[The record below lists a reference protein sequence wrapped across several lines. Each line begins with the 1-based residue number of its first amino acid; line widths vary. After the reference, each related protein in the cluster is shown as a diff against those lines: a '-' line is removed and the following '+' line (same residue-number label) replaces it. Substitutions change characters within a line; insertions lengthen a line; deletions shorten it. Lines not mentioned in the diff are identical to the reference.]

1 MPSLFRR
8 FFALMTLIAVLAPAM
23 AAGDPPARVGRLS
36 LVDGNVTYRASQQD
50 AGGPALV
57 NWPVSSGAIVDTGRG
72 ARAEVWIGST
82 AYRLGSDSQAEFATV
97 DDRSVALLLHG
108 GTLAVTIRD
117 RDQADDLA
125 VTTPAG
131 QVRFSGTGRYRLEV
145 APDRTTIAAQ
155 SGSAEIFANERP
167 VTLRAGEMVTIDG
180 RGVLTI
186 EATRYGDD
194 FDAWVSARDNREKSA
209 QARRNVSPYMT
220 GYDDLDSHGDWSTAE
235 DYGTVWYPR
244 AVAAD
249 WAPYRY
255 GRWAWVEPW
264 GWTWVDA
271 APWGF
276 APFHYG
282 RWVQVRGRWGW
293 APGAYVARP
302 VYAPA
307 LVGWVGNPGWNANF
321 RYGSAPAVGWFPL
334 APREV
339 YVPAYRT
346 SPTYIRQVN
355 VTHVRNAAEV
365 DRALRPDHRPNY
377 AHHGQP
383 HAVTVVPTN
392 TLRDGRPID
401 RAAIRPHDRHEL
413 GQAPAAA
420 RAPGSEW
427 LAPGAG
433 AARPGRHME
442 QERHPSAPLPG
453 LSQQPPQPAMR
464 GPQASPDVRQ
474 PFPTPESGPRFPA
487 QDTSRIVP
495 NDGRNLEN
503 RGRFPSQ
510 EERQPGRAAPS
521 PSTMPEAPR
530 AEQRARQTPVM
541 PSLSPAPEPSRP
553 APPPM
558 REMPQPAATAQ
569 EPRREPFRQAP
580 PQERPA
586 APMLREAQRPMPM
599 PMPAP
604 SASAPMREMPQPV
617 HTPRELRRESMPHER
632 PPPPMVREAPRPMP
646 PPPAPMREMPRPDQ
660 RPPAHADRDRDR
672 GGNPGHK
679 EHRGERGMQ

>member
-1 MPSLFRR
+1 MLSLFRHIV
-8 FFALMTLIAVLAPAM
+8 ALMTVMALLAPAH

-36 LVDGNVTYRASQQD
+36 LIEGNVTYRGSQQD
-50 AGGPALV
+50 AGDPALV
-57 NWPVSSGAIVDTGRG
+57 NWPVSSGAIIDTGRG
-72 ARAEVWIGST
+72 ARAEAWIGST

-97 DDRSVALLLHG
+97 DDRSVNLLLHG

-117 RDQADDLA
+117 RDQADGLA

-145 APDRTTIAAQ
+145 APDRTTISAQ
-155 SGSAEIFANERP
+155 SGSAEIFADERP
-167 VTLRAGEMVTIDG
+167 VTLRAGEMVTIVDG
-180 RGVLTI
+180 RGVATI
-186 EATRYGDD
+186 EAARYGDD

-255 GRWAWVEPW
+255 GRWAWVAPW

-282 RWVQVRGRWGW
+282 RWVQIRGRWGW
-293 APGAYVARP
+293 APGAYIARP

-307 LVGWVGNPGWNANF
+307 LVGWVGNPGWNASF
-321 RYGSAPAVGWFPL
+321 SSGSSPAVGWFPL

-355 VTHVRNAAEV
+355 VTHVKNAA
-365 DRALRPDHRPNY
+365 DIDHALRPDYRPNY

-383 HAVTVVPTN
+383 HAITVVPTS
-392 TLRDGRPID
+392 TLRDGRPIN

-427 LAPGAG
+427 LTPGAG
-433 AARPGRHME
+433 AVRPGRHVD
-442 QERHPSAPLPG
+442 QERRPSAPLPG
-453 LSQQPPQPAMR
+453 LSERTPQPAMR
-464 GPQASPDVRQ
+464 APQASPEAQQPVRM
-474 PFPTPESGPRFPA
+474 PESGVRFPG
-487 QDTSRIVP
+487 QDVSRVAP
-495 NDGRNLEN
+495 NDGRNPEN
-503 RGRFPSQ
+503 RGRFPFP

-521 PSTMPEAPR
+521 PSAIPEAPR
-530 AEQRARQTPVM
+530 VEQRSRQTPVM

-558 REMPQPAATAQ
+558 REMPQPAAIAL
-569 EPRREPFRQAP
+569 EPRRETFRQAP

-586 APMLREAQRPMPM
+586 MPIVRETGRSMQM
-599 PMPAP
+599 P
-604 SASAPMREMPQPV
+604 SASGPMREMPQPAPA
-617 HTPRELRRESMPHER
+617 PREPRRESMPHER
-632 PPPPMVREAPRPMP
+632 PPAPMVREAPRSVPP
-646 PPPAPMREMPRPDQ
+646 PPPAMREMSRPAQ
-660 RPPAHADRDRDR
+660 RPPPHADRDR
-672 GGNPGHK
+672 GGNPGQNDR
-679 EHRGERGMQ
+679 RGERGMQ

>member
-1 MPSLFRR
+1 MPSLFRH
-8 FFALMTLIAVLAPAM
+8 FLALMTVIAVLVPAH

-50 AGGPALV
+50 SGSPALV
-57 NWPVSSGAIVDTGRG
+57 NWPVSSGAIVDTERR

-82 AYRLGSDSQAEFATV
+82 AYRLGGDTQAEFASV
-97 DDRSVALLLHG
+97 DDRSVNLLLHG

-117 RDQADDLA
+117 RDQADDLG
-125 VTTPAG
+125 VMTPAG

-145 APDRTTIAAQ
+145 APDRTIIAAQ

-167 VTLRAGEMVTIDG
+167 VTLRAGEMVSIDG

-186 EATRYGDD
+186 EAARYGDD

-220 GYDDLDSHGDWSTAE
+220 GYDDLDNYGDWSTAA

-307 LVGWVGNPGWNANF
+307 LVGWVGNPGWNASF
-321 RYGSAPAVGWFPL
+321 SVGSAPAVGWFPL

-355 VTHVRNAAEV
+355 VTHVRNAA
-365 DRALRPDHRPNY
+365 DIDHALRPDYRPNY
-377 AHHGQP
+377 AHHGLP
-383 HAVTVVPTN
+383 HAVTVVPTS

-401 RAAIRPHDRHEL
+401 RAAIRRYDHHEL
-413 GQAPAAA
+413 GQSPATA

-433 AARPGRHME
+433 AARPGRPLE
-442 QERHPSAPLPG
+442 QERRPLTPLPG
-453 LSQQPPQPAMR
+453 LSERPPQPAMR
-464 GPQASPDVRQ
+464 TPQASPDARQ
-474 PFPTPESGPRFPA
+474 PLRMPDTAAHFPG
-487 QDTSRIVP
+487 QDAARVAP

-503 RGRFPSQ
+503 RGRFPVQ
-510 EERQPGRAAPS
+510 ENQPGRTVAGPS
-521 PSTMPEAPR
+521 AIPEAPR
-530 AEQRARQTPVM
+530 VEQRSRQMPGM
-541 PSLSPAPEPSRP
+541 PSLPPAPEPSRP
-553 APPPM
+553 APPTM
-558 REMPQPAATAQ
+558 REMPHSGAIAQ
-569 EPRREPFRQAP
+569 EPRREMFRQAP
-580 PQERPA
+580 PQERPPV
-586 APMLREAQRPMPM
+586 PMVRETGRSTQM
-599 PMPAP
+599 P
-604 SASAPMREMPQPV
+604 SASGPLREMPQAAPM
-617 HTPRELRRESMPHER
+617 PREWRRDAMPHER
-632 PPPPMVREAPRPMP
+632 PPAPMVREAPRPMP
-646 PPPAPMREMPRPDQ
+646 TPPAAMREMPRPDQ
-660 RPPAHADRDRDR
+660 RPPAHGDRDR
-672 GGNPGHK
+672 GGNPGHN
-679 EHRGERGMQ
+679 ERRGERGMQ

>member
-1 MPSLFRR
+1 MPSLFRH
-8 FFALMTLIAVLAPAM
+8 FLALMTVIAVLVPAH

-36 LVDGNVTYRASQQD
+36 LIDGNVTYRGSQQD

-57 NWPVSSGAIVDTGRG
+57 NWPISSGAVVDTERG

-97 DDRSVALLLHG
+97 DDRSVDLLLHG

-125 VTTPAG
+125 VMTPAG

-145 APDRTTIAAQ
+145 ASDRTTVAAQ
-155 SGSAEIFANERP
+155 SGAAEIFANERP
-167 VTLRAGEMVTIDG
+167 VTLRAGEMVTVDG

-186 EATRYGDD
+186 ETARYGDD

-220 GYDDLDSHGDWSTAE
+220 GYDDLDNYGDWSTAA

-282 RWVQVRGRWGW
+282 RWVQIRGRWGW
-293 APGAYVARP
+293 APGAYSARP

-307 LVGWVGNPGWNANF
+307 LVGWVGNPGWNASF
-321 RYGSAPAVGWFPL
+321 SYGSAPAVGWFPL

-355 VTHVRNAAEV
+355 VTHVRNAADI

-383 HAVTVVPTN
+383 HAVTVVPTS

-420 RAPGSEW
+420 WAPGSEW
-427 LAPGAG
+427 LAPAAG
-433 AARPGRHME
+433 AARPGRPMD
-442 QERHPSAPLPG
+442 QERRPSALPSG
-453 LSQQPPQPAMR
+453 LSERMPQPAMR
-464 GPQASPDVRQ
+464 APQASPEAQQPVRM
-474 PFPTPESGPRFPA
+474 PEAGVRFPG
-487 QDTSRIVP
+487 QDASRVAP
-495 NDGRNLEN
+495 NDGRNPEN
-503 RGRFPSQ
+503 RGRFPFQ

-521 PSTMPEAPR
+521 PSAIPEAPR
-530 AEQRARQTPVM
+530 VEQRSRQTPVM
-541 PSLSPAPEPSRP
+541 PLLSPAPEPSRP
-553 APPPM
+553 TPPPM
-558 REMPQPAATAQ
+558 REMQQPAATAL
-569 EPRREPFRQAP
+569 EPRRETFRQAP

-586 APMLREAQRPMPM
+586 MPM
-599 PMPAP
+599 VRETGRSMQMP
-604 SASAPMREMPQPV
+604 SASGPMREMPQPAPA
-617 HTPRELRRESMPHER
+617 PREPRRESMPHER
-632 PPPPMVREAPRPMP
+632 PPAPMVREAPRPMP
-646 PPPAPMREMPRPDQ
+646 PPPAAMREMSRPDQ
-660 RPPAHADRDRDR
+660 RPPPPVDRNR
-672 GGNPGHK
+672 GGNPGQN
-679 EHRGERGMQ
+679 ERRGERSMQ

>member
-1 MPSLFRR
+1 MPSLFRHI
-8 FFALMTLIAVLAPAM
+8 FALMTVIAVLAPAM

-36 LVDGNVTYRASQQD
+36 LVDGSVTYRGSQQD

-57 NWPVSSGAIVDTGRG
+57 NWPVSSGAIIDTGRG
-72 ARAEVWIGST
+72 ARAETWIGST

-97 DDRSVALLLHG
+97 DDRSVNLLLHG

-167 VTLRAGEMVTIDG
+167 VTLRAGEMVTIDD

-186 EATRYGDD
+186 EAARYGGD

-220 GYDDLDSHGDWSTAE
+220 GYDDLDSHGDWSTAA

-244 AVAAD
+244 AVTAD

-255 GRWAWVEPW
+255 GRWAWVAPW

-293 APGAYVARP
+293 APGAYIARP

-307 LVGWVGNPGWNANF
+307 LVGWVGNPGWSAGF
-321 RYGSAPAVGWFPL
+321 SSGSSPAVGWFPL

-355 VTHVRNAAEV
+355 VTHVTNAA
-365 DRALRPDHRPNY
+365 DIDHALRPDYRPNY

-383 HAVTVVPTN
+383 HAVTVVPTSM
-392 TLRDGRPID
+392 LRDGRPID

-433 AARPGRHME
+433 AARPGRRMDE
-442 QERHPSAPLPG
+442 ERRPSAPLPG
-453 LSQQPPQPAMR
+453 LSERTPQPAMR
-464 GPQASPDVRQ
+464 APQASPETQQPVRM
-474 PFPTPESGPRFPA
+474 PESGARLPG
-487 QDTSRIVP
+487 QDASRVTP

-503 RGRFPSQ
+503 RGRFPFQ
-510 EERQPGRAAPS
+510 EERQPGRAVPGPS
-521 PSTMPEAPR
+521 AIPEAPR
-530 AEQRARQTPVM
+530 VEQRSRQTPM
-541 PSLSPAPEPSRP
+541 PPLSPAPELSRP

-558 REMPQPAATAQ
+558 REMQQPAATALEQ
-569 EPRREPFRQAP
+569 RRETFRQAP

-586 APMLREAQRPMPM
+586 MPM
-599 PMPAP
+599 VRETGRSMQTP
-604 SASAPMREMPQPV
+604 SASGPMREMPQPAPA
-617 HTPRELRRESMPHER
+617 PREPRRESMPHER
-632 PPPPMVREAPRPMP
+632 AAAPIVREAPRPMP
-646 PPPAPMREMPRPDQ
+646 PPPAPMREMSRPEA
-660 RPPAHADRDRDR
+660 RPAGQAGRDR
-672 GGNPGHK
+672 GGNPGHS

>member
-1 MPSLFRR
+1 MPSLFRHI
-8 FFALMTLIAVLAPAM
+8 FALMSLIAVLVPAM

-36 LVDGNVTYRASQQD
+36 LVDGSVTYRGSQQD
-50 AGGPALV
+50 GGSPALV
-57 NWPVSSGAIVDTGRG
+57 NWPVSSGAIIDTGRG
-72 ARAEVWIGST
+72 ARAEAWIGST

-97 DDRSVALLLHG
+97 DDRNVNLLLHG

-145 APDRTTIAAQ
+145 ATDRTTIAAQ

-180 RGVLTI
+180 RGVLMI
-186 EATRYGDD
+186 EAARYGDD
-194 FDAWVSARDNREKSA
+194 FDTWVSARDNREKSA

-220 GYDDLDSHGDWSTAE
+220 GYDDLDSHGDWSTAA

-244 AVAAD
+244 AVTAD

-255 GRWAWVEPW
+255 GRWAWVVPW

-282 RWVQVRGRWGW
+282 RWVQIRGRWGW
-293 APGAYVARP
+293 APGTYIARP

-307 LVGWVGNPGWNANF
+307 LVGWVGNPGWRASF
-321 RYGSAPAVGWFPL
+321 SSGSSPAVGWFPL

-355 VTHVRNAAEV
+355 VTHVKNAA
-365 DRALRPDHRPNY
+365 DIDQALRPDYRPNY
-377 AHHGQP
+377 VHYGQP
-383 HAVTVVPTN
+383 HAVTVVPTG
-392 TLRDGRPID
+392 TLRDGRRID
-401 RAAIRPHDRHEL
+401 RAAIRPHDSHEL

-433 AARPGRHME
+433 AARPGRHVDE
-442 QERHPSAPLPG
+442 ERRPSTPLPG
-453 LSQQPPQPAMR
+453 LSERTPQPAMR
-464 GPQASPDVRQ
+464 APQANPEAQQPVRM
-474 PFPTPESGPRFPA
+474 PESGPRFPG
-487 QDTSRIVP
+487 QDASRATP
-495 NDGRNLEN
+495 NNGRNLEN
-503 RGRFPSQ
+503 RGRFPFQ
-510 EERQPGRAAPS
+510 EERQPGRAGPGPS
-521 PSTMPEAPR
+521 AIPEAPQVER
-530 AEQRARQTPVM
+530 RSRQTPVM
-541 PSLSPAPEPSRP
+541 PSLSPAPEPSRL
-553 APPPM
+553 APPPMREMQQPGTAAPDLRRETFRQAPAQERPAMPMVGETGRSMQMPSTSGPM
-558 REMPQPAATAQ
+558 REMPQPAPA
-569 EPRREPFRQAP
+569 PREP
-580 PQERPA
+580 
-586 APMLREAQRPMPM
+586 
-599 PMPAP
+599 
-604 SASAPMREMPQPV
+604 
-617 HTPRELRRESMPHER
+617 RRESMPHER
-632 PPPPMVREAPRPMP
+632 PPAPMLREAPRPVP
-646 PPPAPMREMPRPDQ
+646 PPPGAMREMSRPEA
-660 RPPAHADRDRDR
+660 RPAGQGDRDR
-672 GGNPGHK
+672 GGSPGHS
-679 EHRGERGMQ
+679 ENRGERGMQ